1 MKNWISQERSITKK
15 VLKLPQRL
23 HIGKSSFLAEII
35 FKKMG
40 SHSHQTKIGDTNLY
54 KGKHLQLKRK
64 PNQNVNI
71 YFKINQ
77 SKKYMMP

>member
-1 MKNWISQERSITKK
+1 
-15 VLKLPQRL
+15 
-23 HIGKSSFLAEII
+23 
-35 FKKMG
+35 MG

-64 PNQNVNI
+64 PNQNVNM

-77 SKKYMMP
+77 SKKYMLP